1 MSGAG
6 RTKGVLLENVVDV
19 RSVLNQLLPVQRVW
33 MPALHDV
40 HIKAVPVL
48 QTRAA
53 VLQFATPAL
62 RAAVAAERALESL

>member
-19 RSVLNQLLPVQRVW
+19 RRILDEFLPVQRVR
-33 MPALHDV
+33 MPALYDV
-40 HIKAVPVL
+40 QIEAVPVL
-48 QTRAA
+48 QTRAT

-62 RAAVAAERALESL
+62 RAAVAAERAL

>member
-19 RSVLNQLLPVQRVW
+19 RRILDEFLPMQRVR

-62 RAAVAAERALESL
+62 RAAVSAERAL